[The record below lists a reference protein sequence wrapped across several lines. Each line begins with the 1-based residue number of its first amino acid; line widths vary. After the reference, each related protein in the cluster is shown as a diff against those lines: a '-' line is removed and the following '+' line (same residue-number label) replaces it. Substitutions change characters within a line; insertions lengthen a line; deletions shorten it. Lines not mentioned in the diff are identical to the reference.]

1 MIKNQD
7 NFCILP
13 WIHLYAEPNGDV
25 YPCCTASPLPDMKP
39 CVENL
44 KDKTLEEVYHSDS
57 WNKLRKDMMDGTRPE
72 ACTRCWRFDD
82 AGGSSYRQ
90 YNNREFA
97 KYYDLVD
104 KTLPD
109 GSLEDF
115 HFKFLNL
122 RHSIECNFAC
132 LTCGPEWSTGWNKY
146 HKGPTNNTKLDNNT
160 KVPIWEQIKP
170 HLETADVIY
179 FTGGEPL
186 MMPDHYRTIDY
197 LIQHGLTHLELRY
210 NTNMSNLNLAKYNVV
225 DKWKMFD
232 KVVLGASIDAVGKRA
247 ELIRYGTNWKQL
259 EANLLSVR
267 GYDNI
272 HLGIDSVISVL
283 NIDHIPEMQMYMED
297 KGIIDNSLVCSYN
310 IAFGPLEFC
319 VTSMPDD
326 IKQRLA
332 DQLYDH
338 LDNYK
343 GKLTHPQ
350 WGYKQIVNFMMQEDT
365 WQHGLLKNQ
374 IDYRFKFVKDRLLNE
389 VPLIRELYY
398 YDG

>member
-1 MIKNQD
+1 
-7 NFCILP
+7 
-13 WIHLYAEPNGDV
+13 
-25 YPCCTASPLPDMKP
+25 
-39 CVENL
+39 
-44 KDKTLEEVYHSDS
+44 
-57 WNKLRKDMMDGTRPE
+57 
-72 ACTRCWRFDD
+72 
-82 AGGSSYRQ
+82 
-90 YNNREFA
+90 
-97 KYYDLVD
+97 
-104 KTLPD
+104 
-109 GSLEDF
+109 
-115 HFKFLNL
+115 
-122 RHSIECNFAC
+122 
-132 LTCGPEWSTGWNKY
+132 
-146 HKGPTNNTKLDNNT
+146 
-160 KVPIWEQIKP
+160 
-170 HLETADVIY
+170 
-179 FTGGEPL
+179 

-247 ELIRYGTNWKQL
+247 ELIRYGTNWEQL

-272 HLGIDSVISVL
+272 HLGIDSVISIL

-297 KGIIDNSLVCSYN
+297 KGIIDNSLICSYN

-319 VTSMPDD
+319 ITSMPDD

-350 WGYKQIVNFMMQEDT
+350 WGYKQIVNFMMQENT

>member
-57 WNKLRKDMMDGTRPE
+57 WNKLRKDMMEGTRPE
-72 ACTRCWRFDD
+72 ACIRCWRFDD
-82 AGGSSYRQ
+82 AGGSSYRK
-90 YNNREFA
+90 YNNKEFA

-104 KTLPD
+104 KTQPD

-115 HFKFLNL
+115 HFKFLNI

-146 HKGPTNNTKLDNNT
+146 ARGPRTNIKLDNNS
-160 KVPIWEQIKP
+160 KIPIWEQIKP

-247 ELIRYGTNWKQL
+247 DLIRYGTDWKQL
-259 EANLLSVR
+259 EENLLSVR

-272 HLGIDSVISVL
+272 HLGIDSVISIL

-297 KGIIDNSLVCSYN
+297 KGIIDVETICSYN
-310 IAFGPLEFC
+310 IAFGPMQFC
-319 VTSMPDD
+319 ITSMPDD

-332 DQLYDH
+332 DQLYNH

-343 GKLTHPQ
+343 GKLTHPE
-350 WGYKQIVNFMMQEDT
+350 WGYKQIINFMMQENT

-374 IDYRFKFVKDRLLNE
+374 IDFRFKFVKDRLLNE

-398 YDG
+398 YE